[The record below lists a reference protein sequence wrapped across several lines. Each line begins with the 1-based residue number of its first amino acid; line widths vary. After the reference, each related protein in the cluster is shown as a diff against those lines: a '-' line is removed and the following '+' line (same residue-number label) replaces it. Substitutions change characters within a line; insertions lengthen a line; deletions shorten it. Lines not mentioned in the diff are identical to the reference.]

1 MLLVLNQAIYYQ
13 ISYACSRCPFDLK
26 LRPTKV
32 NAYQGKEITLE
43 CQNEGTEKFRWKDC
57 RWTREND
64 YASCFFQSKLTGNLS
79 SLDVYQVCNGSLDS
93 SKIEFIGFASPST
106 ICGIKFKSL
115 FKEDEG
121 RWSCHMD
128 YYDIPAI
135 GDCTAR
141 QEIYVK
147 VNEEL

>member
-1 MLLVLNQAIYYQ
+1 MLYINKCLIV
-13 ISYACSRCPFDLK
+13 CSTCPFDLE
-26 LRPTKV
+26 LRPTKID
-32 NAYQGKEITLE
+32 AYEGKEITLD
-43 CQNEGTEKFRWKDC
+43 CQNEGSEKFRWKEC
-57 RWTREND
+57 RWTREHD
-64 YASCFFQSKLTGNLS
+64 YATCLFQSKLSGDPDTLEA
-79 SLDVYQVCNGSLDS
+79 YQVCNGSLDS
-93 SKIEFIGFASPST
+93 SKIEFIGFNST
-106 ICGIKFKSL
+106 RSICGIKFKSL